1 MIKEATLFDLPKVFK
16 ISKELY
22 SKAVN
27 HQKIYAW
34 NDAQTLLS
42 LETLIKDD
50 NSTILIDEQ
59 KGVLKGFL
67 IAGISMPIAGT
78 NRIAN
83 DMAFFVTPEAQ
94 GGTTALRLIRRYESW
109 AKSKG
114 ATHIELG
121 VSSGVDTERTLSMY
135 SFLGYEPSSVTYIK
149 EL

>member
-1 MIKEATLFDLPKVFK
+1 MIKEATLFDLPSVFE

-27 HQKIYAW
+27 HQNIYKWDDASAIHSLKI
-34 NDAQTLLS
+34 
-42 LETLIKDD
+42 LITSD

-59 KGVLKGFL
+59 NKKLNGFIIANISTPPAGKNL
-67 IAGISMPIAGT
+67 IASDI
-78 NRIAN
+78 
-83 DMAFFVTPEAQ
+83 AFFVRPEAQ
-94 GGTTALRLIRRYESW
+94 GGTTALRLIKRYETW

-121 VSSGVDTERTLSMY
+121 VSSGVNTERTLSMY
-135 SFLGYEPSSVTYIK
+135 SFLGYSPSSVTYIK